1 MQDSTNEC
9 PRISIL
15 GRVVGT
21 YPVRCSDHLL
31 ALFGTYLIGRGRL
44 GPQRLGPPRWP
55 ADRTAI
61 RYAGGSTPDLQH
73 DLTGNARSPL
83 GFEGLPAVL
92 QREHLADDGP
102 QFAGVDPPGQLRQ
115 RRPVGLDDEEDVACS
130 RTPGLLRRGYDG
142 DQHTSR
148 F

>member
-1 MQDSTNEC
+1 VY
-9 PRISIL
+9 
-15 GRVVGT
+15 RVVGT

-44 GPQRLGPPRWP
+44 GPQRSGPPRWP

-61 RYAGGSTPDLQH
+61 RYAGGSTRDLQH

-102 QFAGVDPPGQLRQ
+102 KFAGVDPPGQLR
-115 RRPVGLDDEEDVACS
+115 
-130 RTPGLLRRGYDG
+130 
-142 DQHTSR
+142 
-148 F
+148 